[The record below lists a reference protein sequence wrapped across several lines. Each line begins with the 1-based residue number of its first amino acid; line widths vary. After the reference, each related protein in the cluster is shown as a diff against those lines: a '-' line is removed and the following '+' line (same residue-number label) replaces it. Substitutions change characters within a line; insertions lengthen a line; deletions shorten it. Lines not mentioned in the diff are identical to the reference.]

1 MALTLASSVL
11 LGIALIIIIGKAAE
25 FLFKFTYI
33 PDSLLLILVGVII
46 GPFGIN
52 LPISFSTETVTV
64 ISYFILLFL
73 LFDGSLELRLKSFF
87 ISFTSS
93 IFFTLLNFTVSV
105 GIIGIFLYLLGFSF
119 EHSLLTGFILG
130 GISSS
135 FVIPILKQI
144 SVKDETFTRLTF
156 ESAITDVFCIV
167 ASITMITVM
176 QFGGSGFHEATQLLV
191 TTIAVTVF
199 VSFFAALAWI
209 FLEQILFTEH
219 QKEYMTTIAV
229 LILVA
234 SITEYFGGNGPLS
247 ALVFGLTL
255 NNSKTIT
262 NAIIGFTTTEKKEKR
277 KALKGELGVKVIKP
291 SEQAFYAQISFLLKT
306 FFFVY
311 IGTILDFSN
320 HFHLIIGLTIVILLL
335 LGRKILFSITLRPQ
349 TFDQRIVCSMIG
361 RGLAAAALAQLVISK
376 GITGM
381 EPLIGIIYI
390 VLIGSIIIS
399 SLQLFFVLFTK
410 GHNKNTKKESTSA

>member
-1 MALTLASSVL
+1 MTLTLASSVL
-11 LGIALIIIIGKAAE
+11 LGIALIIIIGKASE

-46 GPFGIN
+46 GPFGVD
-52 LPISFSTETVTV
+52 LPISFSSETVTV
-64 ISYFILLFL
+64 LSYFILLFL
-73 LFDGSLELRLKSFF
+73 LFDGSLELRLRSFF
-87 ISFTSS
+87 SSFTAS
-93 IFFTLLNFTVSV
+93 IFFTLLNFVVSV
-105 GIIGIFLYLLGFSF
+105 GIIAGFLYLLGFAF
-119 EHSLLTGFILG
+119 NHSLLTGFILG

-144 SVKDETFTRLTF
+144 SVKDATFTKLTF

-167 ASITMITVM
+167 ATITMITVM

-191 TTIAVTVF
+191 TTVAVTVF
-199 VSFFAALAWI
+199 VSFLAALAWI
-209 FLEQILFTEH
+209 FLEQIFFTENR
-219 QKEYMTTIAV
+219 KEYMLTIAV

-255 NNSKTIT
+255 NNSKSIT

-277 KALKGELGVKVIKP
+277 KALKGELGVNVIKP
-291 SEQAFYAQISFLLKT
+291 SEQIFYNQISFLLKT

-320 HFHLIIGLTIVILLL
+320 IFHLVIGFTIVILLL
-335 LGRKILFSITLRPQ
+335 IGRKLLFYVTLRPQ
-349 TFDQRIVCSMIG
+349 TFDQRIISSMVG
-361 RGLAAAALAQLVISK
+361 RGLAAAALTQLVISK
-376 GITGM
+376 GLTGM

-399 SLQLFFVLFTK
+399 SLQLFVVLFTK
-410 GHNKNTKKESTSA
+410 TYHENHAKKKPTS